1 MHLLLIE
8 DDRPLA
14 EALGRALRQT
24 SYAVDMARTATEAEA
39 MLRTGTYDLVILDLG
54 LPDRDGAQVLKHLRH
69 QRKRTPVLV
78 LSARDAVDERVRLL
92 DLGADDYVVKPVV
105 FDELEARV
113 RALIRRSQGIADS
126 MVAIG
131 KLRLDIV
138 GKRAIVDDC
147 PLELN
152 SREWA
157 VLEYLGL
164 RVGRIVGKDQLLQAI
179 YDWGEAN
186 TENAIEKIVS
196 RIRGKL
202 PPGVISISTIRGLG
216 YTLEPVPDETE

>member
-14 EALGRALRQT
+14 DALERAFRQAG
-24 SYAVDMARTATEAEA
+24 YAVDMARSATEAEA
-39 MLRTGTYDLVILDLG
+39 LLGTSTYDLLILDLG
-54 LPDRDGAQVLKHLRH
+54 LPDRDGAHVLSHLRNR
-69 QRKRTPVLV
+69 RKPTPVLV

-113 RALIRRSQGIADS
+113 RALIRRSQGVADS
-126 MVAIG
+126 IVLVG

-138 GKRAIVDDC
+138 GKRAVADGC
-147 PLELN
+147 PLDLN

-157 VLEYLGL
+157 VLEYLAL
-164 RVGRIVGKDQLLQAI
+164 RVGRIVGKNQLLQAI

-186 TENAIEKIVS
+186 TENAIEKIIS

-202 PPGVISISTIRGLG
+202 PPGVASISTVRGLG
-216 YTLEPVPDETE
+216 YTLEPAPDEAE

>member
-1 MHLLLIE
+1 MRLLLIE

-14 EALGRALRQT
+14 EALGRALRQA
-24 SYAVDMARTATEAEA
+24 SYAVDTARTAADAEA
-39 MLRTGTYDLVILDLG
+39 TLRTEVFDLVILDLG
-54 LPDRDGAQVLKHLRH
+54 LPDRDGAHVLTYLRNR
-69 QRKRTPVLV
+69 RKRTPVLV

-113 RALIRRSQGIADS
+113 RALIRRSQGLADS
-126 MVAIG
+126 IVSIG
-131 KLRLDIV
+131 RLRLDIV
-138 GKRAIVDDC
+138 GKRAVVDDH
-147 PLELN
+147 PLDLN

-186 TENAIEKIVS
+186 TENAIEKVIS

-202 PPGVISISTIRGLG
+202 PPGVVSISTVRGLG
-216 YTLEPVPDETE
+216 YTLEPVSNEAE

>member
-14 EALGRALRQT
+14 EALERALRRAG
-24 SYAVDMARTATEAEA
+24 YAVDIARSAAEAEA
-39 MLRTGTYDLVILDLG
+39 ALKTGTYDLAILDLG
-54 LPDRDGAQVLKHLRH
+54 LPDRDGAHVLAHLRNR
-69 QRKRTPVLV
+69 RKRTPVLV
-78 LSARDAVDERVRLL
+78 LSARDAVDERIRLL
-92 DLGADDYVVKPVV
+92 DAGADDYVVKPVV
-105 FDELEARV
+105 FDELEARL
-113 RALIRRSQGIADS
+113 RALIRRSQGLADS
-126 MVAIG
+126 IVSIG
-131 KLRLDIV
+131 RLRLDIV
-138 GKRAIVDDC
+138 GKRAVVDDC

-202 PPGVISISTIRGLG
+202 PPGVVSISTVRGLG
-216 YTLEPVPDETE
+216 YTLEPASNETE

>member
-14 EALGRALRQT
+14 EALGRALRQA
-24 SYAVDMARTATEAEA
+24 SYAVDIARTAAEAEA
-39 MLRTGTYDLVILDLG
+39 TLKTETYDLVILDLG
-54 LPDRDGAQVLKHLRH
+54 LPDRDGAHVLTHLRNR
-69 QRKRTPVLV
+69 RKRTPVLV
-78 LSARDAVDERVRLL
+78 LSARDAVDDRIRLL

-113 RALIRRSQGIADS
+113 RALIRRSQGLADPFVS
-126 MVAIG
+126 IG
-131 KLRLDIV
+131 RLRLDIV
-138 GKRAIVDDC
+138 GKRAVVDGR

-179 YDWGEAN
+179 YDWGEAS

-202 PPGVISISTIRGLG
+202 PPDVVTISTVRGLG
-216 YTLEPVPDETE
+216 YTLEPASNEAE

>member
-1 MHLLLIE
+1 MTLK
-8 DDRPLA
+8 
-14 EALGRALRQT
+14 
-24 SYAVDMARTATEAEA
+24 TE
-39 MLRTGTYDLVILDLG
+39 TYDLVILDLG
-54 LPDRDGAQVLKHLRH
+54 LPDRDGAHVLTHLRNR
-69 QRKRTPVLV
+69 RKRTPVLV
-78 LSARDAVDERVRLL
+78 LSARDAVDERIRLL

-113 RALIRRSQGIADS
+113 RALIRRSQGLADS

-131 KLRLDIV
+131 RLRLDIA
-138 GKRAIVDDC
+138 GKRAVVDGC

-157 VLEYLGL
+157 VLEYLAL

-186 TENAIEKIVS
+186 TENAIEKIIS
-196 RIRGKL
+196 RLRGKL
-202 PPGVISISTIRGLG
+202 PPAVVSISTVRGLG
-216 YTLEPVPDETE
+216 YTLEPVPDEAE